1 MAGKSLGEKAER
13 LESIGIE
20 RQKLIGQAIIDGIL
34 TPRDAALI
42 DVALADTDYNQGQ
55 GGYTQKGG
63 DHHQGGGDY
72 NQSAA
77 TIRDRFESVLDVIQ
91 SGKVIRE

>member
-1 MAGKSLGEKAER
+1 MAGKSQGEKAER

-42 DVALADTDYNQGQ
+42 DVALADADYNQGQ
-55 GGYTQKGG
+55 GNYTQKGG
-63 DHHQGGGDY
+63 DHRQGGGDY
-72 NQSAA
+72 NQSAI
-77 TIRDRFESVLDVIQ
+77 IRDRFESVLDAIQ
-91 SGKVIRE
+91 SGKIIRE